1 MLRER
6 LLSAAILAP
15 PVIAAAI
22 VGGVWTII
30 AVMIVF
36 GLSIVEYTHLV
47 ARRGHRASAGLM
59 LLWALLFCINQA
71 YAELDLLGPLIA
83 GGLIVSMAWM
93 LVRYKQGT
101 ANAFTG
107 LAMTITG
114 AFYFGWSGSHL
125 VGIRA
130 LEDGAFWLIMVLIT
144 TWSTD
149 AAAYFGG
156 RALGRTPL
164 LPEVSPNKTVEG
176 YISGIVG
183 GSIIAALLT
192 YGGQMLGVGE
202 SVTYQHTLILSVLIG
217 ILTPIGD
224 LGWSVLKRYTDAKD
238 SSNLIPGHGGFLDR
252 ADTVYVSSVL
262 VYYYLTFFVFT

>member
-1 MLRER
+1 VLRDR

-15 PVIAAAI
+15 PVIVAGI

-36 GLSIVEYTHLV
+36 GLTIIEYTHLV

-59 LLWALLFCINQA
+59 LLWALLFCINQG
-71 YAELDLLGPLIA
+71 YPQLDLLGPLMA
-83 GGLIVSMAWM
+83 VVLVVSMAWM
-93 LVRYKQGT
+93 LIRYKQGT

-114 AFYFGWSGSHL
+114 ALYFGWSGSHL

-130 LEDGAFWLIMVLIT
+130 FEDGAFWLTMVLIT

-156 RALGRTPL
+156 WAFGRTPL
-164 LPEVSPNKTVEG
+164 LPEVSPKKTFEG
-176 YISGIVG
+176 YFSGIVG
-183 GSIIAALLT
+183 GSIVAAGLT
-192 YGGQMLGVGE
+192 FLGQKLGTGA
-202 SVTYQHTLILSVLIG
+202 SVSFQHTLVLSVLIG
-217 ILTPIGD
+217 VLTPIGD

-262 VYYYLTFFVFT
+262 VYYYLDLLVF